1 MRRVAYAMRPMA
13 QRTVRVNE
21 LLQRE
26 ISTALHAGWQGE
38 SVRITITEVDISPD
52 LRNAIVYYSVLG
64 DEEDKK
70 SARKLLTKNV
80 NRLREAVAK
89 RVILKYNPEYKF
101 VYDDSSARGSRLI
114 DTLDRVAEADT
125 QRAPKAEEPEF
136 PRAASDSKR
145 EQRST
150 ARDRKPGRDDF

>member
-1 MRRVAYAMRPMA
+1 MHPMA

-26 ISTALHAGWQGE
+26 ISAALHANWQGE
-38 SVRITITEVDISPD
+38 AVRITITEVDISPD
-52 LRNAIVYYSVLG
+52 LRNAIVYYSVIG
-64 DEEDKK
+64 TEEDKK

-80 NRLREAVAK
+80 NRLREVVAK

-114 DTLDRVAEADT
+114 DTLDRVAEADK
-125 QRAPKAEEPEF
+125 QRPAKGEAPEY
-136 PRAASDSKR
+136 PRAASDTKR
-145 EQRST
+145 EHRST